1 MDEVDKFLEKVAE
14 ELLISSLE
22 NKQLLEKVEAMEKEL
37 ANYKN
42 KEQAFQSAILS
53 AQRISDEMQA
63 RSRQEA
69 DELVL
74 TARRTSEELESRV
87 QQEVAELLANSRR
100 EAADLIDG
108 AKAEARQTL
117 VDARQERIE
126 LTNHINRLIEMKGRI
141 MSDLRRLLNNYLDN
155 IETAVPAGL
164 SNIEPLPRQEGA
176 DPAPEAEVDAASP
189 PGDMEDIDL
198 EDLYE
203 KIELPEP
210 REETALDDLELPA
223 TLDSSD
229 IEPLDSEDAGNAV
242 PTIAMTALNEEEELL
257 FSLDD
262 PLDELEPSF
271 SINEDDKTG

>member
-1 MDEVDKFLEKVAE
+1 
-14 ELLISSLE
+14 
-22 NKQLLEKVEAMEKEL
+22 
-37 ANYKN
+37 
-42 KEQAFQSAILS
+42 
-53 AQRISDEMQA
+53 
-63 RSRQEA
+63 
-69 DELVL
+69 
-74 TARRTSEELESRV
+74 
-87 QQEVAELLANSRR
+87 
-100 EAADLIDG
+100 
-108 AKAEARQTL
+108 
-117 VDARQERIE
+117 
-126 LTNHINRLIEMKGRI
+126 
-141 MSDLRRLLNNYLDN
+141 
-155 IETAVPAGL
+155 
-164 SNIEPLPRQEGA
+164 
-176 DPAPEAEVDAASP
+176 
-189 PGDMEDIDL
+189 MEDIDL